1 MNVLGF
7 LIATNE
13 GIPNAVAVDI
23 ITIWRNTVL
32 SRLIYFIL
40 LIFYLCLIDNAKV
53 R

>member
-23 ITIWRNTVL
+23 ITIWSSTVL
-32 SRLIYFIL
+32 SRWIYVIL
-40 LIFYLCLIDNAKV
+40 LNFNLCLLDNAKV